1 VTDVTSST
9 KCLVEKSDSPVSAC
23 QFLPFWNDVPI
34 SRTKLLFVAQY
45 ERMLPPMNDE
55 FCWRDLLPNR
65 LRSAAMA
72 VALVVIGYLLQKGAI

>member
-1 VTDVTSST
+1 
-9 KCLVEKSDSPVSAC
+9 
-23 QFLPFWNDVPI
+23 
-34 SRTKLLFVAQY
+34 
-45 ERMLPPMNDE
+45 MNDE